1 MGKHLEL
8 YGEED
13 WFSHKH
19 QSALELYIAGKHTCA
34 TNTVQTA
41 VQVCLELLGTCVDVV
56 PVIMPVT
63 APPDTMAAVL
73 RSGAHPLLLD
83 IEEETLQIDPEQ
95 LRDAID
101 MLAEEERVPIVLL
114 NRPFGQP
121 VRPDILEA
129 IADLPSIC
137 DSRLVPHPELEE
149 DDLPCSF
156 NIFDLTPICGSG
168 AIIVHPFVTQVGQLK
183 EVRSGS
189 MGLSGALSEQQAKHA
204 HAVLKSFPLQIKLYK
219 ETLNQLMAYGLEVMG
234 PSKWPSPM
242 WIKVSN
248 ARLVAAHLAS
258 YDIISVVGLYPLYD
272 LEEVKRRYVEEPEY
286 PVAEK
291 LENSFVC
298 IPTHQEVQGREEE
311 IVNRIKEVL

>member
-1 MGKHLEL
+1 MGNKIPL

-13 WFSHKH
+13 WFSLKH
-19 QSALELYIAGKHTCA
+19 LSALEMYIAGKHTCA

-41 VQVCLELLGTCVDVV
+41 VQACLELLGTRTDVV

-63 APPDTMAAVL
+63 APPDTLAAVL

-83 IEEETLQIDPEQ
+83 IEEETLQVDPEQ
-95 LRDAID
+95 LRDAIS

-121 VRPDILEA
+121 VLPELLEA
-129 IADLPSIC
+129 IADLPSVC
-137 DSRLVPHPELEE
+137 DSRLIPHSELEE

-156 NIFDLTPICGSG
+156 SIFDLTPICGSG
-168 AIIVHPFVTQVGQLK
+168 AIIVHPFVTQVKQLK
-183 EVRSGS
+183 EVRNGP

-204 HAVLKSFPLQIKLYK
+204 VAVLKSFPLQVKLY
-219 ETLNQLMAYGLEVMG
+219 EESLNQLMSYGLDVMG
-234 PSKWPSPM
+234 PSKWPAPL
-242 WIKVSN
+242 WLKVPN
-248 ARLVAAHLAS
+248 ARLIVAHLAS
-258 YDIISVVGLYPLYD
+258 YGIASAVGLYPLYG
-272 LEEVKRRYVEEPEY
+272 LEEVRRRYTEEPEY

-298 IPTHQEVQGREEE
+298 IPTHQKVQGREEE